1 MPKYLMIDDSGSIWK
16 ADAYGESELEAV
28 IDGALSVVDIT
39 DPDNPTDL
47 DEDGD
52 FIEIE
57 DWVM

>member
-1 MPKYLMIDDSGSIWK
+1 MPKYLLIDESGSIFQ
-16 ADAYGESELEAV
+16 ADTYGESELEAV
-28 IDGALSVVDIT
+28 IDGVLSVIDIS

-57 DWVM
+57 DWVK